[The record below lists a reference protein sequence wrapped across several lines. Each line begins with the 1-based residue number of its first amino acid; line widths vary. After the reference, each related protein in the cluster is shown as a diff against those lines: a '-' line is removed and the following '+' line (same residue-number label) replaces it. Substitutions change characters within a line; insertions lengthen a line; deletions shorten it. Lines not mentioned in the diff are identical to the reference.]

1 MLVPKNFT
9 PHLIGNPAG
18 LPEPGEQGTVHGGG
32 IVADSVLAA
41 KENPR
46 RILEHVIALA
56 RIPGNDRRGQVVVVV
71 ARCACGVE
79 LKLV

>member
-1 MLVPKNFT
+1 M
-9 PHLIGNPAG
+9 
-18 LPEPGEQGTVHGGG
+18 HGGG

-56 RIPGNDRRGQVVVVV
+56 RIPGDHRRGQVVVVV